1 VQSGEIIVNDSF
13 AGERERLDDGGA
25 GRSGRFAKRVWKQR
39 QRDRGGGKVVAEQ
52 LRKSFDKAE
61 EPIKQQTAEAVAALL
76 AKDYV
81 RAVGNMSQVV
91 RKQRTLDPAQKK
103 ALDELVSHTRKAA
116 ERDPQVNTPQLFKA
130 NMDLQLLLYPLD

>member
-1 VQSGEIIVNDSF
+1 MRV
-13 AGERERLDDGGA
+13 ALLGGKPWRTVA
-25 GRSGRFAKRVWKQR
+25 LVAAVALLSACGSKDKGSE
-39 QRDRGGGKVVAEQ
+39 GGGKVVAEQ

-91 RKQRTLDPAQKK
+91 RKQRTLDPVQRKV
-103 ALDELVSHTRKAA
+103 LEDLVIYARKAA
-116 ERDPQVNTPQLFKA
+116 ERDPQVNTPQLYKA

>member
-1 VQSGEIIVNDSF
+1 MTGLLL
-13 AGERERLDDGGA
+13 R
-25 GRSGRFAKRVWKQR
+25 GRGFMTVALAAALALLSACGSKDKGS
-39 QRDRGGGKVVAEQ
+39 DGGGKVVAEQ
-52 LRKSFDKAE
+52 LGKSFDKAE

-103 ALDELVSHTRKAA
+103 ALDELVSHARKAA